1 MDHAPARNNK
11 STPLTRRDATTLKLA
26 LQIVIDAYSILTADE
41 WRQMSA
47 EMPTPEAPIEQ
58 TAEAVNRVRIDGQRI
73 LRVRLGKTDRG
84 KEVLKVEHVSDME
97 KAPGGISGVLGA
109 LLVLI
114 NGLTGNP
121 AGDEKLDAIAHDG
134 DIDPPTLRRLVR
146 SIDIEPAP
154 ETIH

>member
-1 MDHAPARNNK
+1 
-11 STPLTRRDATTLKLA
+11 
-26 LQIVIDAYSILTADE
+26 
-41 WRQMSA
+41 MSA

>member
-1 MDHAPARNNK
+1 MEHTPRSN
-11 STPLTRRDATTLKLA
+11 TPLTRRDATTLKLA
-26 LQIVIDAYSILTADE
+26 LQIVIDHYSILTADE

-73 LRVRLGKTDRG
+73 LRVRLGKTDGG
-84 KEVLKVEHVSDME
+84 KEVVKVEHVSDIE

-134 DIDPPTLRRLVR
+134 DIHPPTLRRLVR